1 MNLKKCLEVFEMRTF
16 AAVSFAGVTG
26 LVLLKFLLGIM
37 FPLFGMFIGILAM
50 TMKFA
55 LIAAVGFFVYS
66 MFKKRQ
72 KADEIVVE

>member
-1 MNLKKCLEVFEMRTF
+1 MRTF

-26 LVLLKFLLGIM
+26 LVLLKLLLEIM

-72 KADEIVVE
+72 QTDEIVVE

>member
-26 LVLLKFLLGIM
+26 LELLLGIM

-66 MFKKRQ
+66 MFKRRQ
-72 KADEIVVE
+72 QTDEIVVE

>member
-1 MNLKKCLEVFEMRTF
+1 MRTF

-26 LVLLKFLLGIM
+26 IVLLKLLITIL
-37 FPLFGMFIGILAM
+37 FPLFGMFLGILAM

-66 MFKKRQ
+66 MFKKRRA
-72 KADEIVVE
+72 ADEIVVE

>member
-1 MNLKKCLEVFEMRTF
+1 MRTF

-37 FPLFGMFIGILAM
+37 FPLFGMFIGILSM
-50 TMKFA
+50 PMKFA